1 MKQVI
6 DAMKTNT
13 SCKNLSMANIEMP
26 DSVAKVKIK
35 KDFNN
40 FLKKF

>member
-13 SCKNLSMANIEMP
+13 NCKNLSMANIEMP
-26 DSVAKVKIK
+26 DSVAKVNILI
-35 KDFNN
+35 DIEN
-40 FLKKF
+40 FQK